1 MKGKV
6 FRDPIH
12 GDVYLNDFETKIIS
26 TKEFQRLS
34 GIKQLGFA
42 NLVYRSANHTR
53 FEHSIGTCWVCKKIL
68 NQLKLNHERFGLK
81 DYLYEIDRHFEL
93 KYNSTKWRHTVTA
106 AALLHDITHIPFGHT
121 LEDELEGVLL
131 FRKHDAIESKRL
143 HYFLY
148 DERSEIAQLF
158 NSSEELIEGFDN
170 NFVRD
175 LIYVILKF
183 KEKFIPGDPKQLW
196 EIKSFEDCISEAIKK
211 MEKDFDL
218 NHNKNVRQLEEELE
232 RLKELN
238 NIHRSI
244 ENDFFPFMSDIIHNT
259 ISADILDYLDRDIY
273 FTGLEAKYD
282 KKIYQYLTLEREND
296 NLNSLRLV
304 IFLSGEKGP
313 FRTDIVSEILNILN
327 IRYSLVEKV
336 YYHHAKVSATTM
348 LSRLLQIIGTNE
360 EVIYKDGFTDSGILW
375 DIRNRLRE
383 LNKKE
388 KCTEYEEMIDLLL
401 KRKLFKPLFIV
412 EKDKFSI
419 SQEFRE
425 ILKRFREN
433 KENTRKEERELTN
446 SIPRKGDYDSR
457 VLAYCPYPKM
467 QAKYVEV
474 KILYRENGKNVG
486 PIPLKTIDNP
496 SINEE
501 VRILEGKYEKLWKLY
516 FCVHP
521 EDVADPEHKKTI
533 YRACK
538 DKVFGKESSRKY
550 PDTEEVPTPMEF
562 INRFNEWK
570 NRQILGQHSRS
581 RIPNKLTSQRIN
593 KIENWILTNG
603 GELEESYQKMQLQL
617 RGKVGK
623 HQVIIDA
630 IFDEKF
636 RQILEEEKV
645 PGKQG
650 ELL

>member
-1 MKGKV
+1 MKGKI

-12 GDVYLNDFETKIIS
+12 GDVYLNNFETKIIS

-53 FEHSIGTCWVCKKIL
+53 FEHSIGTCWACKKIL
-68 NQLKLNHERFGLK
+68 TQLKLNHERFGLK
-81 DYLYEIDRHFEL
+81 DYLYEIDRYFEL
-93 KYNSTKWRHTVTA
+93 KYNSTKWRHIVTA

-121 LEDELEGVLL
+121 LEDELEGVLF

-148 DERSEIAQLF
+148 DEHSEIAQLF
-158 NSSEELIEGFDN
+158 NNSEELIEGFDN

-183 KEKFIPGDPKQLW
+183 KEKFIPGDPEELW
-196 EIKSFEDCISEAIKK
+196 RIKSFKDCISEAIKE
-211 MEKDFDL
+211 MEKAFDL
-218 NHNKNVRQLEEELE
+218 NGNKNTEQIKEGLEM
-232 RLKELN
+232 LKELN
-238 NIHRSI
+238 NIYESI
-244 ENDFFPFMSDIIHNT
+244 KNDFFPFMSDIIYNT

-273 FTGLEAKYD
+273 FTGLDAKYD

-336 YYHHAKVSATTM
+336 YYHHAKVSASTM
-348 LSRLLQIIGTNE
+348 LSKLLQIIRINE
-360 EVIYKDGFTDSGILW
+360 EVIYKEGFTDAELIC
-375 DIRNRLRE
+375 DIRNRLKE
-383 LNKKE
+383 LKE
-388 KCTEYEEMIDLLL
+388 YAEYEEMIDLLI
-401 KRKLFKPLFIV
+401 KRRLFKPFFIV
-412 EKDKFSI
+412 EKDKFT

-425 ILKRFREN
+425 ILKRFREDKKN
-433 KENTRKEERELTN
+433 IRKEERELSN
-446 SIPRKGDYDSR
+446 SIPRDGDYDSR
-457 VLAYCPYPKM
+457 VLIYCPYPKM
-467 QAKYVEV
+467 QAKYVDV
-474 KILYRENGKNVG
+474 KILYREDGKNVG

-496 SINEE
+496 SIMKE
-501 VRILEGKYEKLWKLY
+501 VGILEKKYQKLWKLY

-521 EDVADPEHKKTI
+521 DDVADPECKKII
-533 YRACK
+533 YKACK

-550 PDTEEVPTPMEF
+550 PDIEGVPSPMEF
-562 INRFNEWK
+562 INLFNEWK
-570 NRQILGQHSRS
+570 NKQILQQHNRL
-581 RIPNKLTSQRIN
+581 RISNKLTPKRID

-603 GELEESYQKMQLQL
+603 GELKERYQKMQLQL

-623 HQVIIDA
+623 HQVIING

>member
-6 FRDPIH
+6 LRDPIH
-12 GDVYLNDFETKIIS
+12 GDVYLNDFETKIMS

-53 FEHSIGTCWVCKKIL
+53 FEHSIGTCWICKRIL

-81 DYLYEIDRHFEL
+81 DYLYEIDRHFES
-93 KYNSTKWRHTVTA
+93 KYDSTKWRHIVTA

-121 LEDELEGVLL
+121 LEDELEGVL
-131 FRKHDAIESKRL
+131 FFGKHDAIESKRL

-148 DERSEIAQLF
+148 DEHSEIAQLF
-158 NSSEELIEGFDN
+158 NNSEELVEGFDN

-175 LIYVILKF
+175 LIYVILRF
-183 KEKFIPGDPKQLW
+183 EEKFTVGDPKELW
-196 EIKSFEDCISEAIKK
+196 EIRSFKGCISEAIKE
-211 MEKDFDL
+211 MEKAFDL
-218 NHNKNVRQLEEELE
+218 NGNKNTRQMKE
-232 RLKELN
+232 RLQMLKELN
-238 NIHRSI
+238 NIYESI
-244 ENDFFPFMSDIIHNT
+244 KSDFFPFMSDMIHNT

-273 FTGLEAKYD
+273 FTGLDAKYD
-282 KKIYQYLTLEREND
+282 KKIYQYLTLGKEND
-296 NLNSLRLV
+296 NPNSLRLV

-336 YYHHAKVSATTM
+336 YYHHAKVAASTM
-348 LSRLLQIIGTNE
+348 LSKLLQITGINE
-360 EVIYKDGFTDSGILW
+360 EVIYKEGFTDSELLC

-383 LNKKE
+383 LE
-388 KCTEYEEMIDLLL
+388 GRAEYKEMIDLLL
-401 KRKLFKPLFIV
+401 KRRLFKPFFIV
-412 EKDKFSI
+412 EKDKFNI

-425 ILKRFREN
+425 ILTRFRED
-433 KENTRKEERELTN
+433 KENIGKEERELSN
-446 SIPRKGDYDSR
+446 SVPRDGDYDSR
-457 VLAYCPYPKM
+457 VLVYCPYPKM

-474 KILYRENGKNVG
+474 KISYQEDGKNVG

-496 SINEE
+496 SIKKE
-501 VRILEGKYEKLWKLY
+501 VDILEKKYQKLWKLY

-521 EDVADPEHKKTI
+521 EDIADPERKKII
-533 YRACK
+533 YKACK

-550 PDTEEVPTPMEF
+550 PDIEGVPSPMEF
-562 INRFNEWK
+562 VSRFNEWK
-570 NRQILGQHSRS
+570 DKQILQQHGRLRTS
-581 RIPNKLTSQRIN
+581 NKLTPKRIDR
-593 KIENWILTNG
+593 IENWILTND
-603 GELEESYQKMQLQL
+603 GELKERYQKMQLQL

-636 RQILEEEKV
+636 RQILAEEKV